1 MIDIHD
7 VRWWYWLATALL
19 LGVALIAGSPLG
31 IPLAVALAV
40 VQVLHFGARDG
51 ATSFPAQ
58 VRVAYLAI
66 LIAGGVP
73 GLGVLHWIQLF
84 GTTAMVTV
92 GYCPL
97 ARCLSLLPWNRRGP
111 LDLAALRR
119 AFLTPPVRGSIL
131 STTDSPARPAT

>member
-1 MIDIHD
+1 MIDTHD

-19 LGVALIAGSPLG
+19 LGAALLGGSPLG
-31 IPLAVALAV
+31 IPLAVALTV
-40 VQVLHFGARDG
+40 IQVIHFGALHG

-58 VRVAYLAI
+58 VRVGYLG
-66 LIAGGVP
+66 LLVAGVAP
-73 GLGVLHWIQLF
+73 GFGFVHWIQLL

-111 LDLAALRR
+111 LDGAALRR

-131 STTDSPARPAT
+131 AVTSSPAQPAT